1 MMKFLLSKHSRSIFI
16 FALLSLFLCMAAGNA
31 SAEERNPVVKID
43 KTSYTSSGTEVTLK
57 LWMFNWKYAA
67 FSPKQYNARFTGDVY
82 LYIDDKEVGKLN
94 SMWGLISGSSYT
106 FFKDEPGIVGKSSD
120 INLDGTNVGTAQL
133 QDFKSGQTCP
143 YNSNTTEDSWS
154 TVDLKLSFNKSFSYY
169 GHKITVKG
177 KWQDQGSGTLVE
189 KDVALDNDINGFV
202 RPINMSAQPSGDKTV
217 FSWEQEGYNNNAST
231 LGKWIVYKRE
241 DGNNVK
247 LGEVAANEH
256 SLSIEKKQYSC
267 SNGYI
272 MTFLPN
278 ACEVEE
284 TVCGLTTTIAAT
296 GHQLK
301 DDICQ
306 MCGHSFFRYHTSDGN
321 KVDISRRDF
330 GANVVSH
337 EVVDGECVIEFD
349 APITKIPQYAF
360 KTTKLVG
367 ELRIPNTVTSIQDY
381 AFNLCTGLTGNLVI
395 PNSVTE
401 IGNNAFYKCT
411 GFNGTLTLS
420 SNLKTIGDNAFYE
433 CSGFTG
439 SLTLPNSVTTIGR
452 SAFIFCNSFTNLE
465 LPKALSA
472 IPYQAFRNCSGLSGN
487 LVIPDGVTEIGEY
500 AFYGCPGFKGTLK
513 LSSNL
518 KTIGKYA
525 FYSCSGFTKIE
536 FPETMSLNVIPEW
549 TFWGCT
555 SLSGNL
561 VIPNSV
567 TKIGDN
573 AFYNCKGF
581 NGTLTL
587 SNNLKVIGEYAFERC
602 SGFTG
607 NLTLPNSVTTIGS
620 SAFYNCYGFT
630 GNLTL
635 PNSVTTIGSS
645 AFYNC
650 SGFTGNLTIP
660 NSVTTI
666 EERAFL
672 GCSGFTGNLTIPN
685 SVTTIGPSAFF
696 GCSGFKGNMTI
707 SNSVTTI
714 GKQAFYEC
722 YGFTG
727 DLTIPNSVTT
737 IENSTFENCYGFK
750 GKLTIPN
757 SVTTIG
763 NSAFGGCSGFTGKL
777 TIPNSVT
784 TIGYSAFRGCSGFTG
799 DLIIP
804 NSVTTIGNLAFSGCS
819 IFTGDLSLPKS
830 LEIVGSL
837 SFTNCKK
844 IKTIKFQSL
853 PKVLDGSLDNYSNY
867 KAIFSLSDD
876 SYISPEATGTV
887 NAISYTRKMSSDWGT
902 LILPYPLKL
911 TGSEPYRLYNIETV
925 TDDELVLKQLDG
937 EGGAGIPYVVKR
949 KGSEAEL
956 TFGNNYAM
964 LNIAYTIDKPVG
976 NMYFC
981 GTFWTKDVNNGY
993 IIAKD
998 CFWNVAELNK
1008 SDLVKGVKVK
1018 PFRAWLDGTS
1028 PNGASQLSI
1037 CVSDTAT
1044 GIGAAGTID
1053 VLNDTATEYYDLS
1066 GKRLDEPQKG
1076 VNIVRMKSGKTKKI
1090 IIK

>member
-16 FALLSLFLCMAAGNA
+16 FALLSLFLCMAAGKA
-31 SAEERNPVVKID
+31 SAAERNPVVKID
-43 KTSYTSSGTEVTLK
+43 KTSYTSSGTEVTLR

-82 LYIDDKEVGKLN
+82 LYIDDKEVANLN
-94 SMWGLISGSSYT
+94 EMWLLISGSSYT
-106 FFKDEPGIVGKSSD
+106 FFKDEPGIVGKSSG

-133 QDFKSGQTCP
+133 QDFKSGQTYP
-143 YNSNTTEDSWS
+143 YNSNTTDKSWS

-177 KWQDQGSGTLVE
+177 KWQDQSSGTLVA

-202 RPINMSAQPSGDKTV
+202 RPVNLSAQPSGDNMV
-217 FSWEQEGYNNNAST
+217 FSWKQQGYNNNAST

-278 ACEVEE
+278 VCEGEE
-284 TVCGLTTTIAAT
+284 TVCGLTTSLAAT
-296 GHQLK
+296 GHK
-301 DDICQ
+301 PNVDDICQ

-620 SAFYNCYGFT
+620 SAFYNC
-630 GNLTL
+630 
-635 PNSVTTIGSS
+635 
-645 AFYNC
+645 
-650 SGFTGNLTIP
+650 
-660 NSVTTI
+660 
-666 EERAFL
+666 
-672 GCSGFTGNLTIPN
+672 SGFTGNLTIPN
-685 SVTTIGPSAFF
+685 SVTTIG
-696 GCSGFKGNMTI
+696 N
-707 SNSVTTI
+707 
-714 GKQAFYEC
+714 
-722 YGFTG
+722 
-727 DLTIPNSVTT
+727 L
-737 IENSTFENCYGFK
+737 
-750 GKLTIPN
+750 
-757 SVTTIG
+757 
-763 NSAFGGCSGFTGKL
+763 
-777 TIPNSVT
+777 
-784 TIGYSAFRGCSGFTG
+784 AFRGCSG
-799 DLIIP
+799 
-804 NSVTTIGNLAFSGCS
+804 
-819 IFTGDLSLPKS
+819 FTGDLSLPKS

-853 PKVLDGSLDNYSNY
+853 PKVLDGSLDNYRNY

-998 CFWNVAELNK
+998 CFWNVEKL
-1008 SDLVKGVKVK
+1008 KGVGSVTAVKVG

-1028 PNGASQLSI
+1028 ANAPAQLSMRI
-1037 CVSDTAT
+1037 DGSTT
-1044 GIGAAGTID
+1044 GINAID
-1053 VLNDTATEYYDLS
+1053 TLNDAEAEYYDLS
-1066 GKRLDEPQKG
+1066 GKRLDEPQRG